1 MQKDS
6 ESSSL
11 SHSSSEQIDKSI
23 YKDMIKLALAE
34 ADESFSHLEAL
45 CAFSSVGGFEVPS
58 QAYLA
63 LRVARGLVKI
73 AKTEKYKFS
82 DAVIDGIGLAVP
94 SIRLAGIKQ
103 LPAANK
109 LAKITQIGIKRFTKK
124 GSITNNFT
132 NTAGVYS
139 AAVPLITNNKSFKA
153 AEIGLFARRAA
164 ALKPIGALLA
174 KLTNKMHNL
183 SRSKVPNLNRT
194 NELSIAKLTRGKK
207 ESANEFEKR
216 LKQHKQI
223 KNKNE

>member
-1 MQKDS
+1 
-6 ESSSL
+6 
-11 SHSSSEQIDKSI
+11 
-23 YKDMIKLALAE
+23 MINLALTE
-34 ADESFSHLEAL
+34 ADQSFSHLEAL

-124 GSITNNFT
+124 GTITNDIT
-132 NTAGVYS
+132 NTAGLYS
-139 AAVPLITNNKSFKA
+139 SLVPLVTNNKSFKS
-153 AEIGLFARRAA
+153 AEIGLAARRAT
-164 ALKPIGALLA
+164 ALKPIGALLG
-174 KLTNKMHNL
+174 KLTNKM
-183 SRSKVPNLNRT
+183 SMSSTSKVNIPNFNKS
-194 NELSIAKLTRGKK
+194 NETLIVRKK
-207 ESANEFEKR
+207 TY
-216 LKQHKQI
+216 
-223 KNKNE
+223 